1 MRAGSGRRPP
11 AGTSRDE
18 EDDRNDPSAT
28 KLERLTAALAICVLL
43 TLGGAAAAQD
53 ESVALHGAGT
63 AERAVERVAA
73 WANPYLERWGYA
85 AVFATVSIEAIGIP
99 APGHTMLVAATLAAT
114 RGTLDIR
121 LVLLA
126 AAVGTLLGSHLGW
139 IIGRRAGGA
148 VRRRS
153 GYVRVQLANTERTFA
168 RWGGLVVV
176 FGPFI
181 EGIRQLNALAA
192 GALAMPWSRFALCN
206 LAGTALWTGVWGA
219 GTWLLVENIEGVL
232 AIAERLRPWLL
243 GVTAA
248 SVAFG
253 FALLVLKRP
262 RPA

>member
-1 MRAGSGRRPP
+1 V
-11 AGTSRDE
+11 
-18 EDDRNDPSAT
+18 
-28 KLERLTAALAICVLL
+28 LERLTAALAIICVLL
-43 TLGGAAAAQD
+43 RLAGAVAAQD
-53 ESVALHGAGT
+53 ESAALHGAGT
-63 AERAVERVAA
+63 AERAVQRVALR
-73 WANPYLERWGYA
+73 ANPYLERWGYA
-85 AVFATVSIEAIGIP
+85 AVFATVAIEAVGIP
-99 APGHTMLVAATLAAT
+99 APGHTMLVAASLATA

-126 AAVGTLLGSHLGW
+126 GAVGTLLGSHVGW
-139 IIGRRAGGA
+139 IIGRRAGDV

-153 GYVRVQLANTERTFA
+153 GYVMVKLAKTERTFA

-192 GALAMPWSRFALCN
+192 GALAMPWPRFALCN
-206 LAGTALWTGVWGA
+206 LAGTVLWTGIWGA

-232 AIAERLRPWLL
+232 AIAERVRPWLL

>member
-1 MRAGSGRRPP
+1 V
-11 AGTSRDE
+11 
-18 EDDRNDPSAT
+18 
-28 KLERLTAALAICVLL
+28 LERLTAALAICVLL
-43 TLGGAAAAQD
+43 KLAGALAAQD
-53 ESVALHGAGT
+53 ESAALHDART
-63 AERAVERVAA
+63 AERAVERVAV
-73 WANPYLERWGYA
+73 WANPYLERWGYT
-85 AVFATVSIEAIGIP
+85 AVFATLAIEAVGIP
-99 APGHTMLVAATLAAT
+99 APGHTMVVAASLAAA

-126 AAVGTLLGSHLGW
+126 GAVGTLLGSHVGW
-139 IIGRRAGGA
+139 IIGRRAGDV
-148 VRRRS
+148 VRRR
-153 GYVRVQLANTERTFA
+153 YVMVQLAKTERTFA

-181 EGIRQLNALAA
+181 EGIRELNAVAA
-192 GALAMPWSRFALCN
+192 GALAMPWPQFALCN
-206 LAGTALWTGVWGA
+206 LAGTVLWTGIWGA

-262 RPA
+262 RPG